1 MNLVVKTTLS
11 PESLLAVS
19 ASNQLARM
27 VLVVEQVAAKIPAV
41 ASLESKI
48 YWLYFSFNN
57 LVAAIPLRIHF
68 KTVVY

>member
-19 ASNQLARM
+19 ASNQSARM

-48 YWLYFSFNN
+48 Y
-57 LVAAIPLRIHF
+57 
-68 KTVVY
+68 